1 MVTVMLDRPI
11 FGRPRTVSTPER
23 ERLHC
28 LPVTFL
34 PPALTATP
42 LRSALVTTDRP
53 LGIVTLSERRRDEPA
68 RARTVRRGD
77 LPRRDTRSPR
87 LGRRADAALLQL
99 PTRFTAWL
107 DVACWPVSE
116 SNEPSMARVP
126 LQRFALTVK
135 RPRGPP
141 VKLSSKRLTG

>member
-23 ERLHC
+23 ERLHR

-42 LRSALVTTDRP
+42 LRSALLTTDSP
-53 LGIVTLSERRRDEPA
+53 LGIVTRSVLSRTEPA

-77 LPRRDTRSPR
+77 LPTRDRRTDR
-87 LGRRADAALLQL
+87 LGLRTAAALAQL
-99 PTRFTAWL
+99 PTRLTAWL
-107 DVACWPVSE
+107 EVAC
-116 SNEPSMARVP
+116 
-126 LQRFALTVK
+126 
-135 RPRGPP
+135 
-141 VKLSSKRLTG
+141 